1 MKTSKISKKI
11 RIQKNQR
18 ITNIIILKL
27 FKTQNQV
34 KQMPKIT
41 IIGAGAV
48 GATAAQRIAEKGLG
62 DVVLTDIV
70 EGLPQGKA
78 LDLMEA
84 GPLFGYDSKI
94 TGTNDYKDIEGS
106 DVVVVTAGI
115 ARKPGMTRE
124 DLLKINTKIIREVSQ
139 NIAKYAPDSVVITVT
154 NPLDIMT
161 YVTMKTTG
169 FEPHRVFGMS
179 GVLDSGRFATF
190 IAMELGCSVRDIN
203 AMVLGGHGDT
213 MVPLPRFTTVSGVPI
228 TELLS
233 EDAIKRLVGR
243 TVNGGA
249 EIVNLLKTGSAFY
262 APSAAVTNM
271 VEAVVKDTKRVL
283 PACAY
288 LNGEYGNKDIY
299 LGVPVKLGR
308 KGVEEIIELK
318 LASPEKKALDKSA
331 EAVKEGIAS
340 LNALA

>member
-1 MKTSKISKKI
+1 
-11 RIQKNQR
+11 
-18 ITNIIILKL
+18 
-27 FKTQNQV
+27 
-34 KQMPKIT
+34 MPKIT

-48 GATAAQRIAEKGLG
+48 GATAAQRIAEKELG

-78 LDLMEA
+78 LDLLEA
-84 GPLFGYDSKI
+84 GPLLGYDSKV
-94 TGTNDYKDIEGS
+94 TGTNDYRDIEGS
-106 DVVVVTAGI
+106 DVVVITAGI

-124 DLLKINTKIIREVSQ
+124 DLLKINTKIIKEVSQ
-139 NIAKYAPDSVVITVT
+139 NIAEYAPDSIVITVT

-169 FEPHRVFGMS
+169 FLPNRVFGMS

-190 IAMELGCSVRDIN
+190 ISMELGCSVRDIS

-228 TELLS
+228 TELMDEPS
-233 EDAIKRLVGR
+233 IQRLVDR

-262 APSAAVTNM
+262 APSAAVTRM
-271 VEAVVKDTKRVL
+271 VEAVVKDTKRIL
-283 PACAY
+283 PVCAY
-288 LNGEYGNKDIY
+288 LNGEYGKKNIY
-299 LGVPVKLGR
+299 LGVPVRLGR
-308 KGVEEIIELK
+308 RGIEGIIELD
-318 LASPEKKALDKSA
+318 LNEGENKALERSA
-331 EAVKEGIAS
+331 EAVTSGIAS
-340 LNALA
+340 LKELSV

>member
-1 MKTSKISKKI
+1 
-11 RIQKNQR
+11 
-18 ITNIIILKL
+18 
-27 FKTQNQV
+27 
-34 KQMPKIT
+34 MPKIT

-48 GATAAQRIAEKGLG
+48 GATVAQRIAEKELG
-62 DVVLTDIV
+62 DVVITDIV

-78 LDLMEA
+78 LDLLEA
-84 GPLFGYDSKI
+84 GPLCGYDTKI
-94 TGTNDYKDIEGS
+94 TGTNNYEDIEDS

-124 DLLKINTKIIREVSQ
+124 DLLKINTNIIKEVSQ
-139 NIAKYAPDSVVITVT
+139 NIADRAPDSVVITVT

-169 FEPHRVFGMS
+169 FDPERVFGMS

-190 IAMELGCSVRDIN
+190 IAIELGCSVRDIS

-228 TELLS
+228 TELMDETVIQS
-233 EDAIKRLVGR
+233 IVDR
-243 TVNGGA
+243 TVNGGL

-271 VEAVVKDTKRVL
+271 VEAVIKDTKRIL
-283 PACAY
+283 PVCAY
-288 LNGEYGNKDIY
+288 LNGEYGKRNIY
-299 LGVPVKLGR
+299 LGVPVILGR
-308 KGVEEIIELK
+308 RGVEEIVELE
-318 LASPEKKALDKSA
+318 LTQDEQKALDRSA
-331 EAVKEGIAS
+331 DAVKSGISS
-340 LNALA
+340 LL

>member
-1 MKTSKISKKI
+1 
-11 RIQKNQR
+11 
-18 ITNIIILKL
+18 
-27 FKTQNQV
+27 
-34 KQMPKIT
+34 MPKIT
-41 IIGAGAV
+41 IIGSGAV
-48 GATAAQRIAEKGLG
+48 GATAAQRIAEKELG
-62 DVVLTDIV
+62 DVVMTDIV

-84 GPLFGYDSKI
+84 GSLCGYDSKI

-115 ARKPGMTRE
+115 ARKPGMTRD

-139 NIAKYAPDSVVITVT
+139 NIATYAPDSVIITVT

-161 YVTMKTTG
+161 YVTLKTTD
-169 FEPHRVFGMS
+169 FEPKRVFGMS

-190 IAMELGCSVRDIN
+190 IAMELGCSVRDIS

-228 TELLS
+228 TELMS
-233 EDAIKRLVGR
+233 DETIERLMDR

-271 VEAVVKDTKRVL
+271 VETIVKDTKRIL
-283 PACAY
+283 PICAY
-288 LNGEYGNKDIY
+288 LDGEYGKKNIY
-299 LGVPVKLGR
+299 LGVPVMVGR
-308 KGVEEIIELK
+308 RGVEEIIELE
-318 LASPEKKALDKSA
+318 LTEDEKNALDKSA
-331 EAVKEGIAS
+331 DIVKSGIS
-340 LNALA
+340 YVSRLLD

>member
-1 MKTSKISKKI
+1 
-11 RIQKNQR
+11 
-18 ITNIIILKL
+18 
-27 FKTQNQV
+27 
-34 KQMPKIT
+34 MPKIT

-48 GATAAQRIAEKGLG
+48 GATAAQRIAEKELG
-62 DVVLTDIV
+62 DVVMTDIV

-106 DVVVVTAGI
+106 DVVVITAGI

-124 DLLKINTKIIREVSQ
+124 DLLKINTKIIKDVSQ
-139 NIAKYAPDSVVITVT
+139 NIAKYAPDSIIITVT

-161 YVTMKTTG
+161 YVTLKTTN
-169 FEPHRVFGMS
+169 FEPGRVFGMS
-179 GVLDSGRFATF
+179 GVLDSGRFAAF

-213 MVPLPRFTTVSGVPI
+213 MVPLPGFTTVSGVPI
-228 TELLS
+228 TELMS
-233 EDAIKRLVGR
+233 EDTISRLVER

-271 VEAVVKDTKRVL
+271 VEAVIKDTKRILYVH
-283 PACAY
+283 
-288 LNGEYGNKDIY
+288 I
-299 LGVPVKLGR
+299 
-308 KGVEEIIELK
+308 
-318 LASPEKKALDKSA
+318 
-331 EAVKEGIAS
+331 
-340 LNALA
+340 

>member
-1 MKTSKISKKI
+1 
-11 RIQKNQR
+11 
-18 ITNIIILKL
+18 
-27 FKTQNQV
+27 
-34 KQMPKIT
+34 MPKIT

-48 GATAAQRIAEKGLG
+48 GATAAQRIAERELG

-78 LDLMEA
+78 LDLLEA
-84 GPLFGYDSKI
+84 GPLCGYDSKI
-94 TGTNDYKDIEGS
+94 TGTNDYRDIEGS
-106 DVVVVTAGI
+106 DVVVITAGI

-124 DLLKINTKIIREVSQ
+124 DLLKINGKIIGEVSQ
-139 NIAKYAPDSVVITVT
+139 NIARYAPDSIVITVT

-169 FEPHRVFGMS
+169 FEPSRVFGMS

-190 IAMELGCSVRDIN
+190 IAMELGCSVRDIR

-213 MVPLPRFTTVSGVPI
+213 MVPLPRFTTVAGVPI
-228 TELLS
+228 TELLP
-233 EDAIKRLVGR
+233 ENIINRLVQR

-262 APSAAVTNM
+262 APSAAVANM
-271 VEAVVKDTKRVL
+271 VEAVAKDTKRIL

-288 LNGEYGNKDIY
+288 LNGEYGRKDIY

-308 KGVEEIIELK
+308 RGVEEIIELK
-318 LASPEKKALDKSA
+318 LTGDERKALDRSA
-331 EAVKEGIAS
+331 EAVTEGIAS
-340 LNALA
+340 LNKF

>member
-1 MKTSKISKKI
+1 
-11 RIQKNQR
+11 
-18 ITNIIILKL
+18 
-27 FKTQNQV
+27 
-34 KQMPKIT
+34 MPKIT

-48 GATAAQRIAEKGLG
+48 GATAAQRIAEKELG

-70 EGLPQGKA
+70 EALPQGKA

-84 GPLFGYDSKI
+84 GPLAGYDSKI
-94 TGTNDYKDIEGS
+94 LGTNDYKDIEGS
-106 DVVVVTAGI
+106 DIVVITAGI

-161 YVTMKTTG
+161 YVTMKTTN
-169 FEPHRVFGMS
+169 FEPERVFGMS

-190 IAMELGCSVRDIN
+190 IAMELGCSVRDIS
-203 AMVLGGHGDT
+203 AMVLGGHGNT

-228 TELLS
+228 TELLPQ
-233 EDAIKRLVGR
+233 ETILRLVDR

-271 VEAVVKDTKRVL
+271 VEAVIKDTKRIL
-283 PACAY
+283 PVCAY
-288 LNGEYGNKDIY
+288 LGGEYGKKDVY

-308 KGVEEIIELK
+308 RGVEEVIELK
-318 LASPEKKALDKSA
+318 LTDDEKIALDRSA
-331 EAVKEGIAS
+331 DAVKSGIAS
-340 LNALA
+340 LML

>member
-1 MKTSKISKKI
+1 
-11 RIQKNQR
+11 
-18 ITNIIILKL
+18 
-27 FKTQNQV
+27 
-34 KQMPKIT
+34 MPKIT

-48 GATAAQRIAEKGLG
+48 GATAAQRIVEKELG

-84 GPLFGYDSKI
+84 GPLFRYDSKI

-124 DLLKINTKIIREVSQ
+124 DLLKINTKIVREVSQ
-139 NIAKYAPDSVVITVT
+139 NITKYAPDAVVITVT
-154 NPLDIMT
+154 NPLDLMT

-179 GVLDSGRFATF
+179 GVLDSGRFAAF

-228 TELLS
+228 TELMP
-233 EDAIKRLVGR
+233 EETIRRLVER

-271 VEAVVKDTKRVL
+271 VEAVVKNTKRVL

-288 LNGEYGNKDIY
+288 LSGEYSKKDIY
-299 LGVPVKLGR
+299 LGVPVKLGL

-318 LASPEKKALDKSA
+318 LAPPEKKALDKSA
-331 EAVKEGIAS
+331 DAVKAGIEELSA
-340 LNALA
+340 

>member
-1 MKTSKISKKI
+1 
-11 RIQKNQR
+11 
-18 ITNIIILKL
+18 
-27 FKTQNQV
+27 
-34 KQMPKIT
+34 MPKIT

-48 GATAAQRIAEKGLG
+48 GATAAQRIAEKELG

-84 GPLFGYDSKI
+84 APMFGYDSKI
-94 TGTNDYKDIEGS
+94 LGTNDYRDIEGS
-106 DVVVVTAGI
+106 DVVVITAGI

-139 NIAKYAPDSVVITVT
+139 NIAKYAPESIIITVT

-161 YVTMKTTG
+161 YVAMKTTN
-169 FEPHRVFGMS
+169 FEPERVFGMS
-179 GVLDSGRFATF
+179 GVLDAGRFAAF
-190 IAMELGCSVRDIN
+190 IAMELGCSVRDIS

-228 TELLS
+228 TELLP
-233 EDAIKRLVGR
+233 EDAIKRLVER

-283 PACAY
+283 PVCAY
-288 LNGEYGNKDIY
+288 LDGEYGRKDIY

-308 KGVEEIIELK
+308 RGVEEIIELK
-318 LASPEKKALDKSA
+318 LTDDEKKVLDKSA
-331 EAVKEGIAS
+331 EAVMAGIAS
-340 LNALA
+340 LKELPS

>member
-1 MKTSKISKKI
+1 
-11 RIQKNQR
+11 
-18 ITNIIILKL
+18 
-27 FKTQNQV
+27 
-34 KQMPKIT
+34 MPKIT
-41 IIGAGAV
+41 VIGAGAV
-48 GATAAQRIAEKGLG
+48 GATAAQRIAEKELG

-84 GPLFGYDSKI
+84 GPLAGYDSKI
-94 TGTNDYKDIEGS
+94 LGTNDYKDIEGS
-106 DVVVVTAGI
+106 DVVVITAGI

-161 YVTMKTTG
+161 YVTMKTTN
-169 FEPHRVFGMS
+169 FEPERVFGMS

-190 IAMELGCSVRDIN
+190 IAMELGCSVRDIS

-228 TELLS
+228 TELLPN
-233 EDAIKRLVGR
+233 DTVRRLVDR

-271 VEAVVKDTKRVL
+271 VEAVIKDTKRIL
-283 PACAY
+283 PVCAY
-288 LNGEYGNKDIY
+288 LGGEYGKKDIY

-308 KGVEEIIELK
+308 RGVEEIIELR
-318 LASPEKKALDKSA
+318 LTDDEKIALDRSA
-331 EAVKEGIAS
+331 DAVKSGIAS
-340 LNALA
+340 LAL

>member
-1 MKTSKISKKI
+1 
-11 RIQKNQR
+11 
-18 ITNIIILKL
+18 
-27 FKTQNQV
+27 
-34 KQMPKIT
+34 MPKIT

-48 GATAAQRIAEKGLG
+48 GATAAQRIAEKELG

-78 LDLMEA
+78 LDLMEC
-84 GPLFGYDSKI
+84 GPLFGYDSKV
-94 TGTNDYKDIEGS
+94 TGTNDYKDIDGS
-106 DVVVVTAGI
+106 DVVVITAGI

-124 DLLKINTKIIREVSQ
+124 DLLKINTKIITDVSN
-139 NIAKYAPDSVVITVT
+139 NIKRYASSSVIITVT

-161 YVTMKTTG
+161 YVTLKTTG
-169 FEPHRVFGMS
+169 FEPERVFGMS

-213 MVPLPRFTTVSGVPI
+213 MVPMPRFTTVTGVPI
-228 TELLS
+228 TELMS
-233 EDAIKRLVGR
+233 QSTIDRLVER

-271 VEAVVKDTKRVL
+271 VEAVVKDTKRIL
-283 PACAY
+283 PVCAY
-288 LNGEYGNKDIY
+288 LNGEYGRKDIY

-308 KGVEEIIELK
+308 HGVEEIVELK
-318 LASPEKKALDKSA
+318 LTQEEEKALGKSA
-331 EAVKEGIAS
+331 DAVKSGIAS
-340 LNALA
+340 LNI

>member
-1 MKTSKISKKI
+1 
-11 RIQKNQR
+11 
-18 ITNIIILKL
+18 
-27 FKTQNQV
+27 
-34 KQMPKIT
+34 MPKIT
-41 IIGAGAV
+41 IIGSGAV
-48 GATAAQRIAEKGLG
+48 GATAAQRIAEKELG
-62 DVVLTDIV
+62 DVVMTDIV

-84 GPLFGYDSKI
+84 GPLCGYDSKI

-139 NIAKYAPDSVVITVT
+139 NIARYAPDSVVITVT

-169 FEPHRVFGMS
+169 FEPRRVFGMS

-190 IAMELGCSVRDIN
+190 IAMELGCSVRDIS

-228 TELLS
+228 TELL
-233 EDAIKRLVGR
+233 DTATIQRLVDR
-243 TVNGGA
+243 TVDGGA

-271 VEAVVKDTKRVL
+271 VEAVIKDTKRIL
-283 PACAY
+283 PVCAY
-288 LNGEYGNKDIY
+288 LDGEYGKKNIY
-299 LGVPVKLGR
+299 LGVPIILGR
-308 KGVEEIIELK
+308 RGVEEIVELE
-318 LASPEKKALDKSA
+318 LTQNEQKALNRSA
-331 EAVKEGIAS
+331 DAVESGISS
-340 LNALA
+340 LDLMI